1 MVIRTVGRVE
11 DETRTTGRADAVAA
25 SGVLRGVSATGE
37 GEDLCGELV
46 LVDEAAEEI
55 ASTDPIEQHDISLG

>member
-1 MVIRTVGRVE
+1 MVIRTVRRVE
-11 DETRTTGRADAVAA
+11 NETPTSGRADAVPA

-37 GEDLCGELV
+37 GDLCGELV
-46 LVDEAAEEI
+46 LADEAAEEI